1 MTVETTELSL
11 PSRIDTIATAAA
23 AVAEFVGRS
32 GISDDAAFGIDMA
45 VREAVTNAVL
55 HGNRQDEEKTV
66 DIILKSSP
74 DAVEIS
80 VHDQGPGFQ
89 PGRSPRSNSPR
100 EHLKSLRPWHLFHA
114 QFYGRSRLV
123 DQTRRWYN
131 GAHAQATLIRNCIKE
146 ISEMAELNINERQAG
161 DVTVLDMSGKI
172 TIGEGSVALRTAI
185 RRLLEEGKKRILLNL
200 AGVGYIDSSGI
211 GELVSSY
218 TAINKE
224 GGQLK
229 LLNLTQKLQDLL
241 TITKLLTV
249 FDVYENEAEALNSFK

>member
-1 MTVETTELSL
+1 
-11 PSRIDTIATAAA
+11 
-23 AVAEFVGRS
+23 
-32 GISDDAAFGIDMA
+32 
-45 VREAVTNAVL
+45 
-55 HGNRQDEEKTV
+55 
-66 DIILKSSP
+66 
-74 DAVEIS
+74 
-80 VHDQGPGFQ
+80 
-89 PGRSPRSNSPR
+89 
-100 EHLKSLRPWHLFHA
+100 
-114 QFYGRSRLV
+114 
-123 DQTRRWYN
+123 
-131 GAHAQATLIRNCIKE
+131 
-146 ISEMAELNINERQAG
+146 MAELNINERQAG

-229 LLNLTQKLQDLL
+229 LLNLTQKIQDLL

-249 FDVYENEAEALNSFK
+249 FDVYDGEADALNSFK